1 MKKVVPIFVTA
12 LLIGTPIL
20 STLSVAQTQP
30 DRDTNSRPND
40 PSIRDPSGR
49 VVPRARSYTR
59 GTNST
64 VTEEQRYRLDRAL
77 GEAEAR
83 ATRRRE

>member
-1 MKKVVPIFVTA
+1 MKKFFPIFVTA
-12 LLIGTPIL
+12 LVIGTPFL

-30 DRDTNSRPND
+30 NRATNSRPND
-40 PSIRDPSGR
+40 PAIRDPSGR
-49 VVPRARSYTR
+49 VVPRARSYSR

-64 VTEEQRYRLDRAL
+64 ITEEQRYRLDRAL